1 VLRSTNVNFKNHR
14 PLPGSLDL
22 SSNPITIGNGEWFGI
37 RTLTHPFHHGYGLG
51 GTITAYVV

>member
-1 VLRSTNVNFKNHR
+1 VNFKNHR